1 MTHWKT
7 LNAVTGLGTAKYWD
21 TQVKVL
27 FEAKV
32 TLNVLNYFN
41 VEGHP
46 AGLVAPFCSPK
57 LPTVRNMNE
66 RETESTWMKILL
78 YYYCHMDSIWKDIL
92 DQESW

>member
-41 VEGHP
+41 GEGHP
-46 AGLVAPFCSPK
+46 GS
-57 LPTVRNMNE
+57 
-66 RETESTWMKILL
+66 SLL
-78 YYYCHMDSIWKDIL
+78 L
-92 DQESW
+92 T